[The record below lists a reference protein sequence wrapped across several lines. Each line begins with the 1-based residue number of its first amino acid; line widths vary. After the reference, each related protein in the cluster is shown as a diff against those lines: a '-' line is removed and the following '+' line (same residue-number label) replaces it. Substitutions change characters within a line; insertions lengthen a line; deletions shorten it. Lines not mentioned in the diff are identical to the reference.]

1 MGTGKAPSR
10 TMVHLLKSIWLLV
23 SSLHIPGLTSIHETY
38 VQRQTPKSIAVI
50 GAGSAGI
57 AVLKAFQD
65 LPTEI
70 RANWNITLYEQ
81 REDVAGVWC
90 VVPKSTLTWRC

>member
-1 MGTGKAPSR
+1 MGSAPSR
-10 TMVHLLKSIWLLV
+10 TMVHLLKSIWVLV
-23 SSLHIPGLTSIHETY
+23 SSLHIPGLTSIPEIP
-38 VQRQTPKSIAVI
+38 VQPRTPKSIAVI

-65 LPTEI
+65 LPLEI
-70 RANWNITLYEQ
+70 RASWNITLYEQ

-90 VVPKSTLTWRC
+90 VVLNSTPT